1 MAPPSNQDNN
11 NNAAAAQYN
20 GAVTAAVVI
29 FFLTW
34 GGNLFGVYFYCRE
47 NGLNFFPSTVS
58 LPASFFQSPLVF
70 AFFLHGF
77 VWIWLIKYYSK
88 GKTTGS
94 AAFHATLL

>member
-1 MAPPSNQDNN
+1 VDPSDGG
-11 NNAAAAQYN
+11 ASKTKYN
-20 GAVTAAVVI
+20 GAVVAVVII

-47 NGLNFFPSTVS
+47 NGLNF
-58 LPASFFQSPLVF
+58 LPTRANLPKSFFMSPLVF

-77 VWIWLIKYYSK
+77 VWIWLIKFYSK
-88 GKTTGS
+88 GKSTGS